1 MAKKMLADEEDEET
15 EEVKKL
21 PCPSC
26 RLFRGPRQ
34 GATARSA
41 HARSHAAQA
50 RQWREVVRRSDAPG
64 PTEHRNGVGHWALS
78 ESWRPEYGRADSRG
92 QGEISVEAETVS
104 AAAQG
109 RCFLID
115 SCGPDHLRLLRRM
128 GLR

>member
-1 MAKKMLADEEDEET
+1 MSELKIGCFEDLAKEQRRALRTRARMQRKLANG
-15 EEVKKL
+15 VKL
-21 PCPSC
+21 C
-26 RLFRGPRQ
+26 GAQTRQ
-34 GATARSA
+34 GR
-41 HARSHAAQA
+41 
-50 RQWREVVRRSDAPG
+50 PC
-64 PTEHRNGVGHWALS
+64 NGVGQWALS